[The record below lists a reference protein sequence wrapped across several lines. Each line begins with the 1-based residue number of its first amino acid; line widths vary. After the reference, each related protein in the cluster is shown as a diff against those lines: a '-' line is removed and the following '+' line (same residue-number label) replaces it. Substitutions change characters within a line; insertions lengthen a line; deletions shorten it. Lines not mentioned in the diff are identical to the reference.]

1 MKFLDLT
8 GKRFRHL
15 TVNKQLPDYFTSGG
29 NKVHKWSCSCDCG
42 RDNNVICSTGDLTS
56 GKRWR
61 CTYCVRDDAANRLEK
76 KNKKYN
82 DYDLTGEYGIGYTSS
97 GDKFLF
103 DLDDYEKIKDYCW
116 YKHHNYFEAKILC
129 DDDQKK
135 AVGLHKLIMDDL
147 NNEYDVDHIKTEYKY
162 DNRKLNLR
170 KVNRSQNAYNA
181 KLSKNNT
188 SGVTGVKWHKRDKVW
203 ESSIRVNY
211 KNIYLGRSHN
221 FEEAAKLRKEAEKK
235 YFGEYSYDK
244 SQEIYEKATKK
255 GD

>member
-1 MKFLDLT
+1 M
-8 GKRFRHL
+8 
-15 TVNKQLPDYFTSGG
+15 
-29 NKVHKWSCSCDCG
+29 
-42 RDNNVICSTGDLTS
+42 
-56 GKRWR
+56 
-61 CTYCVRDDAANRLEK
+61 
-76 KNKKYN
+76 
-82 DYDLTGEYGIGYTSS
+82 
-97 GDKFLF
+97 F

-129 DDDQKK
+129 DDDRGK

-170 KVNRSQNAYNA
+170 KVNRSQNTYNA

-211 KNIYLGRSHN
+211 KNIYLGRSHS
-221 FEEAAKLRKEAEKK
+221 FEEAVKLRKEAEKNILVNIVTISHKRYMKKQLRKVIK
-235 YFGEYSYDK
+235 YGAK
-244 SQEIYEKATKK
+244 VW
-255 GD
+255 